1 MNTSAHP
8 LAGPPG
14 VAAALAELHR
24 VFGYAAFRPGQERV
38 IAAVLAAEDA
48 VAIMPTGGGK
58 SLCYQLPA
66 LVLGGLTVV
75 VSPLIALMRDQV
87 AQLRALGVA
96 AASLNSQNDAAED
109 RRLRDQVR
117 AGELRVLYVA
127 PERVLRGDTLD
138 LLRAA
143 RPKLIAI
150 DEAHCVSQWGHDFRP
165 DYLELGR
172 LRLALPGV
180 PLLALTAT
188 ADAATRGDIIA
199 KLFDGQHAGR
209 APHVFISGFDRPNIH
224 LSMAPKIDYRRQLLG
239 FLEERRGESGIVYCG
254 SRLRTE
260 KLAAAFCTAGFKAV
274 AYHAGMDAATRSAN
288 QDRFTAEDGII
299 AVATVA
305 FGMGIDK
312 PDVRFVCHAD
322 MPKTIESYYQ
332 EIGRAGRD
340 GLPAIAMTLYG
351 LDDIRLRRRQIEQS
365 EASEAQKHVER
376 RRLTALVALCE
387 AACCRRQTLLAYFG
401 EKHDPCGNCDLCRAG
416 VAVVDGTVEAQK
428 ALSAIA
434 RTGQRFGTEHIIDL
448 LRGEGSERMTR
459 LGHDLLPTFGV
470 GAGRSEQDWRSIL
483 RQLYAGGYIAMDIA
497 EQGGW
502 SITPEGRGLL
512 KGDTRFEMRAP
523 AEIKLTRRRRIAQTA
538 AAGGSDADAG
548 VLQGLKRLRGELA
561 RQANVP
567 AYVVFADRSLIDMAT
582 RLPRNLQEMAE
593 IHGVGTAK
601 LARFGRLFLAE
612 IAVLRGESPADRA

>member
-1 MNTSAHP
+1 MNLPVPKADI
-8 LAGPPG
+8 
-14 VAAALAELHR
+14 AAALAELHR
-24 VFGYAAFRPGQERV
+24 VFGYSSFRPGQERV
-38 IAAVLAAEDA
+38 IAAVLAGEDA

-87 AQLRALGVA
+87 AQLRALGVE
-96 AASLNSQNDAAED
+96 AASLNSQNDPAED
-109 RRLRDQVR
+109 RRLRDQIK
-117 AGELRVLYVA
+117 AGALRVLYVA

-138 LLRAA
+138 LLRQA
-143 RPKLIAI
+143 RPNLIAI

-165 DYLELGR
+165 DYLDLGR

-188 ADAATRGDIIA
+188 ADEATRGDIIA
-199 KLFDGQHAGR
+199 KLFTEP
-209 APHVFISGFDRPNIH
+209 PHVFISGFDRPNIH
-224 LSMAPKIDYRRQLLG
+224 LSMAPKINYRRQLLG
-239 FLEERRGESGIVYCG
+239 FLEAQRGESGIVYCG
-254 SRLRTE
+254 SRKRTE
-260 KLAAAFCTAGFKAV
+260 ALAEAFNDAGFKAV
-274 AYHAGMDAATRSAN
+274 AYHAGMDAAVRSKN
-288 QDRFTAEDGII
+288 QDRFTASDGII

-351 LDDIRLRRRQIEQS
+351 LDDIRLKRRQIEES
-365 EASEAQKHVER
+365 EASEAQKQVER
-376 RRLTALVALCE
+376 RRLTALVSLCE
-387 AACCRRQTLLAYFG
+387 ATRCRRQTLLAYFG
-401 EKHDPCGNCDLCRAG
+401 ERHEPCGNCDLCRSG
-416 VAVVDGTVEAQK
+416 VAVVDGTIEAQK

-434 RTGQRFGTEHIIDL
+434 RTGQRFGTEHLIGI
-448 LRGEGSERMTR
+448 LRGEASERMTR
-459 LGHDLLPTFGV
+459 LGHDKLPTFGV
-470 GAGRSEQDWRSIL
+470 GADRSEQDWRSIL

-512 KGDTRFEMRAP
+512 KGEARFDMRAP
-523 AEIKLTRRRRIAQTA
+523 QEIMLTRRRRIAETA
-538 AAGGSDADAG
+538 SGGGDVNGA
-548 VLQGLKRLRGELA
+548 VLQGLKRLRGSLA
-561 RQANVP
+561 KDNNVP
-567 AYVVFADRSLIDMAT
+567 AYVIFADRSLIDMAT
-582 RLPRNLQEMAE
+582 RLPQTLQEMAE
-593 IHGVGTAK
+593 VHGVGAAK
-601 LARFGRLFLAE
+601 LQRFGRLFLAE
-612 IAVLRGESPADRA
+612 IKMLRQES

>member
-1 MNTSAHP
+1 MNLLAP
-8 LAGPPG
+8 LHS
-14 VAAALAELHR
+14 VAAALEELHR
-24 VFGYAAFRPGQERV
+24 VFGYSTFRPGQERV
-38 IAAVLAAEDA
+38 IAAVLAGEDA

-87 AQLRALGVA
+87 AQLRALGVN
-96 AASLNSQNDAAED
+96 AASLNSQNDATED

-117 AGELRVLYVA
+117 SGELRVLYVA

-138 LLRAA
+138 MLRAK
-143 RPKLIAI
+143 PPSLIAI
-150 DEAHCVSQWGHDFRP
+150 DEAHCVSQWGHEFRP
-165 DYLELGR
+165 DYLDLGR

-188 ADAATRGDIIA
+188 ADEATRGDIVA
-199 KLFDGQHAGR
+199 KLFNTQESGR
-209 APHVFISGFDRPNIH
+209 GPHVFISGFDRPNIH
-224 LSMAPKIDYRRQLLG
+224 LSMAPKINYLRQLLA

-254 SRLRTE
+254 SRKRTE
-260 KLAAAFCTAGFKAV
+260 KLAEALNDAGFKAV
-274 AYHAGMDAATRSAN
+274 PYHAGMDAAMRSKN
-288 QDRFTAEDGII
+288 QDRFTASDGII

-351 LDDIRLRRRQIEQS
+351 LDDIRLKRRQIEES
-365 EASEAQKHVER
+365 EASEAQKRVER
-376 RRLTALVALCE
+376 ARLTALVSLCE
-387 AACCRRQTLLAYFG
+387 ATRCRRQTLLAYFG
-401 EKHDPCGNCDLCRAG
+401 ERHQPCGNCDLCKSG
-416 VAVVDGTVEAQK
+416 VAVVDGTIEAQK

-434 RTGQRFGTEHIIDL
+434 RTGQRFGTEHIIDI
-448 LRGEGSERMTR
+448 LRGETSERMIR
-459 LGHDLLPTFGV
+459 LGHDKLPTFGV
-470 GAGRSEQDWRSIL
+470 GADRSEQDWRSIL
-483 RQLYAGGYIAMDIA
+483 RQLYAGGYIALDIA

-502 SITPEGRGLL
+502 SITAEGRGLL
-512 KGDTRFEMRAP
+512 KGEVKFDMRAP
-523 AEIKLTRRRRIAQTA
+523 QEIKLKRRRQISQAAQDDGDVNGA
-538 AAGGSDADAG
+538 
-548 VLQGLKRLRGELA
+548 VLAGLKRLRSNLA
-561 RQANVP
+561 RDNNVP
-567 AYVVFADRSLIDMAT
+567 AYVIFADRSLIDMAT
-582 RLPRNLQEMAE
+582 RLPANLQEMGE
-593 IHGVGTAK
+593 VHGVGAAK

-612 IAVLRGESPADRA
+612 IKMLRGED

>member
-1 MNTSAHP
+1 MNKPAHP
-8 LAGPPG
+8 VSGPPG
-14 VAAALAELHR
+14 IAAALAELHR

-96 AASLNSQNDAAED
+96 AASLNSQNDPAED

-188 ADAATRGDIIA
+188 ADEATRGDIIA
-199 KLFDGQHAGR
+199 KLFDDRQSGR

-224 LSMAPKIDYRRQLLG
+224 LAMAPKIDYRRQLLG

-260 KLAAAFCTAGFKAV
+260 KLAAAFCVAGFKAV
-274 AYHAGMDAATRSAN
+274 PYHAGMEAAARSAN

-340 GLPAIAMTLYG
+340 GLPAVAMTLYG

-376 RRLTALVALCE
+376 RRLTALVSLCE
-387 AACCRRQTLLAYFG
+387 ATRCRRQTLLAYFG
-401 EKHDPCGNCDLCRAG
+401 EKHDPCGNCDLCRSG
-416 VAVVDGTVEAQK
+416 VAVVDGTIEARK

-448 LRGEGSERMTR
+448 LRGETSERMTR

-470 GAGRSEQDWRSIL
+470 GADRSEQDWRSIL

-502 SITPEGRGLL
+502 SITPEGRDLL
-512 KGDTRFEMRAP
+512 KGAVGFSMRASQ
-523 AEIKLTRRRRIAQTA
+523 EIKLTRRRRIAQS
-538 AAGGSDADAG
+538 AAGDSDADAG

-567 AYVVFADRSLIDMAT
+567 AYVIFADRSLIEMAA

-612 IAVLRGESPADRA
+612 IAVLRGEPPADRA